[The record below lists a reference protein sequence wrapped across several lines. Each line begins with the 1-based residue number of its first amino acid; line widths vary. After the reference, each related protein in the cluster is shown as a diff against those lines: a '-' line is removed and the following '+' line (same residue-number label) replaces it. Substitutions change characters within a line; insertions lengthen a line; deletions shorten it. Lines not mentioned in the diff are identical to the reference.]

1 VRSLSAALYILAA
14 TSIAHA
20 EDALLQVT
28 DQPAESATADT
39 AASPAFEVG
48 LYSGGFISNYYHQF
62 YDASIFPGQPGDPVN
77 PVREELKRTSPLVGL
92 RFMYFL
98 KPWLGAEAELSMIAT
113 ATKYTD
119 RSAKIYG
126 GRVQLVFQAPNLS
139 KYVVPFA
146 AIGDGFDRVSSPDSV
161 LGSDTDWAPNL
172 GAGFRFLVHRS
183 ITVRLEGRFLRAPS
197 QQPPYHL
204 NASLGELMI
213 GVSYRPSTGHTIEG
227 PPPPPPTT
235 DTDGDGVFDA
245 SDKCPAE
252 PEDKD
257 LFDDSDGCPELD
269 NDADGVADADDK
281 CPLEAEDK
289 DGVDDADGCID
300 PDNDGDGVPDT
311 LDKCPNEPEDKDGF
325 KDADGCIDRDNDND
339 GFTDDKDKCPNE
351 AEVINGI
358 TDDDGCA
365 DRGDSLVLVSPDRL
379 ELLEPIN
386 FKKIMLQKSSNNVL
400 GQIGATMRA
409 HPEILRLRIT
419 VYVQPTAKSEVDLQL
434 SELRAFSIREWLI
447 KYGIDETRLE
457 PRGFGGDKPLVD
469 PKSKNAAAIN
479 DRVELIILER
489 Q

>member
-1 VRSLSAALYILAA
+1 MAVDAAPAPPAA
-14 TSIAHA
+14 ETS
-20 EDALLQVT
+20 
-28 DQPAESATADT
+28 P
-39 AASPAFEVG
+39 SPAFEVG

-62 YDASIFPGQPGDPVN
+62 YDYSLFPGQPGDPML
-77 PVREELKRTSPLVGL
+77 PVREELKRVSPLVGL

-98 KPWLGAEAELSMIAT
+98 KPWLGAEAELNMIAT

-119 RSAKIYG
+119 KSAKIYG

-146 AIGDGFDRVSSPDSV
+146 TIGDGFDRVSSPDSV
-161 LGSDTDWAPNL
+161 LGSDTDWAPHV

-204 NASLGELMI
+204 NASLGEFML
-213 GVSYRPSTGHTIEG
+213 GVSYRPSTGHTTDG
-227 PPPPPPTT
+227 PPPPPPNT
-235 DTDGDGVFDA
+235 DTDGDGVLDTA
-245 SDKCPAE
+245 DKCPNE

-257 LFDDSDGCPELD
+257 LFDDTDGCPELD
-269 NDADGVADADDK
+269 NDADGVSDANDK

-289 DGVDDADGCID
+289 DGFEDTDGCID

-311 LDKCPNEPEDKDGF
+311 ADKCPAEAEDKDGF
-325 KDADGCIDRDNDND
+325 KDLDGCIDKDND
-339 GFTDDKDKCPNE
+339 GDGFADDKDKCPNE
-351 AEVINGI
+351 AEIINGV

-365 DRGDSLVLVSPDRL
+365 DRGDSFVLVSPDRL
-379 ELLEPIN
+379 ELLESIN
-386 FKKIMLQKSSNNVL
+386 FKKIMLQKSSNKVL
-400 GQIGATMRA
+400 GQIGATLRA

-419 VYVQPTAKSEVDLQL
+419 VHVQPTKKPEEDLQL

-447 KYGIDETRLE
+447 KYGIDEKRLE
-457 PRGFGGDKPLVD
+457 PRGFGGEKPLVD
-469 PKSKNAAAIN
+469 PKTKNAAAIN